1 MEMQRGGVLTPLDP
15 LLSGSLRRGS
25 RLAERRTAERLQ
37 ATLRTQQGRRRVVR
51 DPEMVQALAVLR
63 GRVRELRAA
72 PSPVQAGSISFGA
85 SSQWGD
91 TVDSRGMRVSMGRS
105 STAMGFRSSLG
116 NSIDQFDERL
126 SSRVSVGVTKDNL
139 EVRLPTPGHEHACC
153 ALLVCSAA
161 ATNLTR
167 NVTARWQ
174 NPINGTEK
182 LCTPWDLRASG
193 GQDHSKPWILVGPA
207 GEPAHG
213 WSPGRKSGQ
222 GVWAETPEQYAR
234 PGPKGILENNPVR
247 HRQWARLLSV
257 GVAGD

>member
-139 EVRLPTPGHEHACC
+139 EVRLPTPLWLARVQPRRRNEPHAQCHC
-153 ALLVCSAA
+153 PLAESDQRYREALHA
-161 ATNLTR
+161 
-167 NVTARWQ
+167 
-174 NPINGTEK
+174 
-182 LCTPWDLRASG
+182 
-193 GQDHSKPWILVGPA
+193 VGPSGVRGA
-207 GEPAHG
+207 GPLQTLDL
-213 WSPGRKSGQ
+213 GRPR
-222 GVWAETPEQYAR
+222 W
-234 PGPKGILENNPVR
+234 
-247 HRQWARLLSV
+247 
-257 GVAGD
+257 